1 MSTWKIFSDDRNKF
15 RWEITDQELQKEEEC
30 EAVHQ
35 QNIDSRRL
43 PSMAD
48 LLLLGCSKLVENG
61 KGIVEDPPMFRTGLG
76 NSVQVKQSSIAKA
89 RSVLG
94 DVDDGTLIDKGHFDG
109 IENGNAPS
117 KPMFGLDS
125 QKEVTL
131 KSRLQS
137 ASESVHN
144 MSNSMFQT
152 GSGKT
157 VNISSAGLLRAKTLL
172 GLDQNYDRESL
183 HVFEQTE
190 KQSTSTE
197 SHGNLSHLQT
207 EDLST
212 LSLSSST
219 KVLTSSSLPS
229 DSCRSAAQEFQD
241 LMNTAPKPP
250 PIRFQT
256 AGGRAISVSSEAL
269 QRARSLLGNP
279 EFDSFLNEAGTDPV
293 FSVVDDG
300 KPSSSSNQKN
310 DLSTPRLHMG
320 TENGDRSLR
329 NFTSPF
335 RSSSYLKQSLGKS
348 EKLLPKNNLIT
359 KFDAEAASNTFDR
372 PYSGLNYD
380 GKPPKVNSCS
390 EKLDSLGNS
399 VQPKVDPSKRSLSNR
414 ALVDISNT
422 MKTDHIDNKQYS
434 GEKRRL
440 RRISYVSP
448 FKKPRSSFVTPL
460 NKRTSSVLNALS
472 RAAPEEPC
480 CRKRVSM
487 RYPLQVQRPYLKEYV
502 LQPPSLPEKMD
513 NLLEHLKRMNP
524 IAAESYAFQ
533 KETSSECTGPE
544 AFYLMLSQSGA
555 SLQYLTKEWVSN
567 HYKWIV
573 WKLASYERC
582 YPAKFSGKLLTVT
595 NVLEELQYRYEREVN
610 HGHRSAIKKI
620 LDGDAPPISSMV
632 LCISAVGGN
641 HVSKFGDQ
649 SASLE
654 EDGYERASK
663 IELTDGWYSVKALLD
678 ELLSQKLA
686 SGKLFVGQKLRIRG
700 AKLCGWPGPVS
711 PFEASQTTSLLL
723 HMNGTYRCHWA
734 ERLGFCKSAGVPL
747 AFRCIKGT
755 GGEVPSTLVGVTRIY
770 PVLYRERFSNGSFI
784 VRSERE
790 EAKALQLYNERC
802 NVMAEGIISSFQ
814 KETEFSVG
822 YDNESE
828 EGAKLMKLLETVAE
842 PEVLMAGMSS
852 KQLTSF
858 ASYKA
863 KLEAMRQSD
872 MELSIKKAM
881 EAAGLN
887 KREVTPFFRVK
898 VVGLTNKHHPREH
911 SLRKGL
917 ITIWNPTQEQ
927 ILELS
932 EGQAYAV
939 GGLIPSSSDSG
950 ILYLQQPRGLSSN
963 WRPLS
968 PLMIKNFEP
977 FFTPRSSTT
986 ISSLGEVPISS
997 EFDIAAFVVYVG
1009 EVYRQGHQQKQWV
1022 FVTDASTAG
1031 FCSKESPDALLAINY
1046 CLPYTELFS
1055 SAPVNSSIAGSV
1067 VGFCNLIKRPRDQVN
1082 GLWVADATE
1091 NSDYF
1096 LSYDRAGYS
1105 HLKDV
1110 AASVLKWA
1118 NTSSLF
1124 LLVYSVSLKYGNL
1137 IQFMEQERSNLLRGC
1152 IKTSKGPWLVRR
1164 ATKNGGLVTKYRFPS
1179 DRERLNNKQRE
1190 RRRRYVTH
1198 KILAGLKAHGN
1209 YNLPKHADSND
1220 LLKALCEEAGWHVE
1234 EDGTIFRKQPV
1245 SEMPR
1250 LIDHDSCQ
1258 AASGDFQLD
1267 QDEGFCKCG
1276 STCKRE
1282 PDTTLTL

>member
-1 MSTWKIFSDDRNKF
+1 MLSSGSGRARRWVQWPNVGGKSGPSSVNHGSPRGRN
-15 RWEITDQELQKEEEC
+15 
-30 EAVHQ
+30 AV
-35 QNIDSRRL
+35 NS
-43 PSMAD
+43 S
-48 LLLLGCSKLVENG
+48 CSKLVENG
-61 KGIVEDPPMFRTGLG
+61 QCIEEDPPMFRTGLG
-76 NSVQVKQSSIAKA
+76 KSVQVKQSSMAKA

-94 DVDDGTLIDKGHFDG
+94 DVDDDTLTDKGHFDG
-109 IENGNAPS
+109 SENGYAPS
-117 KPMFGLDS
+117 KPMFGVDS
-125 QKEVTL
+125 QRSAVTL

-137 ASESVHN
+137 ASESVPN

-183 HVFEQTE
+183 DVFEQTK

-197 SHGNLSHLQT
+197 SRKNLSHLET

-212 LSLSSST
+212 SSLSSST

-229 DSCRSAAQEFQD
+229 DSCRTAAKEFQD
-241 LMNTAPKPP
+241 FTARKPP

-256 AGGRAISVSSEAL
+256 AGGRSISVSSEAL

-279 EFDSFLNEAGTDPV
+279 EFDSFLNDASTDPV
-293 FSVVDDG
+293 FSVIDDG

-310 DLSTPRLHMG
+310 DLSTPFLQKG

-335 RSSSYLKQSLGKS
+335 TSSSYLKPSLGKS

-359 KFDAEAASNTFDR
+359 KFDAEAATNTFDR
-372 PYSGLNYD
+372 PYNGLNCD
-380 GKPPKVNSCS
+380 GKPPKVNSYS
-390 EKLDSLGNS
+390 EKSDCFGNS
-399 VQPKVDPSKRSLSNR
+399 VQLKVDPLKQSLSNR

-422 MKTDHIDNKQYS
+422 MKTDQFNNKQYL
-434 GEKRRL
+434 GEKRSL

-460 NKRTSSVLNALS
+460 NKSNSSVLKALS
-472 RAAPEEPC
+472 RPTPEEPC
-480 CRKRVSM
+480 SRKRVSM
-487 RYPLQVQRPYLKEYV
+487 RYPLQVRRAYLKEYV
-502 LQPPSLPEKMD
+502 LQPPSLQEKME
-513 NLLEHLKRMNP
+513 NLPEHVKTMNP
-524 IAAESYAFQ
+524 VAAESYTFQ
-533 KETSSECTGPE
+533 NETSSECIGPE

-595 NVLEELQYRYEREVN
+595 NVLEELRYRYEREVN

-620 LDGDAPPISSMV
+620 LDGDAPPSSIV
-632 LCISAVGGN
+632 LCISAVGEN
-641 HVSKFGDQ
+641 HDLKFGDQ

-654 EDGYERASK
+654 ENGNDRTSK
-663 IELTDGWYSVKALLD
+663 IQLTDGWYSVKALLD

-686 SGKLFVGQKLRIRG
+686 SGKLFVGQKLRIWG

-711 PFEASQTTSLLL
+711 PFEASKTTSLLL

-734 ERLGFCKSAGVPL
+734 ERLGFCKNAGVPL

-755 GGEVPSTLVGVTRIY
+755 GGAVPSTLVGITRIY
-770 PVLYRERFSNGSFI
+770 PVLYRERLSSGSFI

-790 EAKALQLYNERC
+790 EAKALQLYNERRDI
-802 NVMAEGIISSFQ
+802 VAEGIISGFQ
-814 KETEFSVG
+814 KETEFNVG
-822 YDNESE
+822 YDHESE
-828 EGAKLMKLLETVAE
+828 EGAKLMKLLETAAE

-872 MELSIKKAM
+872 MQISIQKAM

-887 KREVTPFFRVK
+887 EREVTPFLRVK
-898 VVGLTNKHHPREH
+898 VVGLTNKHQPRQH
-911 SLRKGL
+911 SPRKGL

-927 ILELS
+927 VLELS
-932 EGQAYAV
+932 EGQAYVV
-939 GGLIPSSSDSG
+939 GGLVPSSSDSG
-950 ILYLQQPRGLSSN
+950 ILYLQARGSASN
-963 WRPLS
+963 WQPLS
-968 PLMIKNFEP
+968 PLMMKNFEP
-977 FFTPRSSTT
+977 FFTPRSSTA

-1009 EVYRQGHQQKQWV
+1009 E
-1022 FVTDASTAG
+1022 
-1031 FCSKESPDALLAINY
+1031 ESLDALLAINF
-1046 CLPYTELFS
+1046 CLPYTEFDS
-1055 SAPVNSSIAGSV
+1055 SAPVNSNIAGSV
-1067 VGFCNLIKRPRDQVN
+1067 VGFCNLTKRPRDQVN
-1082 GLWVADATE
+1082 GLWVAEATE

-1096 LSYDRAGYS
+1096 LSYDHAGYS

-1118 NTSSLF
+1118 NTSSLITEK
-1124 LLVYSVSLKYGNL
+1124 LKETVSSIIRNSKD
-1137 IQFMEQERSNLLRGC
+1137 GC
-1152 IKTSKGPWLVRR
+1152 
-1164 ATKNGGLVTKYRFPS
+1164 
-1179 DRERLNNKQRE
+1179 
-1190 RRRRYVTH
+1190 
-1198 KILAGLKAHGN
+1198 
-1209 YNLPKHADSND
+1209 
-1220 LLKALCEEAGWHVE
+1220 
-1234 EDGTIFRKQPV
+1234 
-1245 SEMPR
+1245 
-1250 LIDHDSCQ
+1250 
-1258 AASGDFQLD
+1258 
-1267 QDEGFCKCG
+1267 
-1276 STCKRE
+1276 
-1282 PDTTLTL
+1282 